1 MNKELKTRQVCLFMF
16 AFFPV
21 VKLFMMG
28 SVISGYAREDTW
40 IAVLINLTL
49 DFLSILAIVYCAK
62 KTDKT
67 FFELLQDCFGK
78 VGSKIIIFAYFL
90 FFMMKGIL
98 PLNEAKDYM
107 RLTLFVTKPNIN
119 NFLPFFAF
127 AFYLCLKRIRVLG
140 RIADLCFSLT
150 LMGFFLIFFLS
161 LDNADF
167 LAMLPIGAQG
177 IKQIG
182 LGSLSSLNWFGESV
196 YILFM
201 LGEFKYEK
209 NSGLKILLSYGG
221 TAFIIILFSL
231 SFYAV
236 FSSIA
241 PMQKFSLTEAVK
253 YDNAINFTGRF
264 DYLGIIFIL
273 FSNFFAM
280 TLPMF
285 FACKCLD
292 KVFNFN
298 LKWIPTLITIT
309 IQFIIVVFF
318 GNYFYSIE
326 NFIINKAGII
336 FLIFGNI
343 LPMLCPLL
351 LKNKK
356 RQEKDKSIHPI
367 KMNEKGVEL

>member
-1 MNKELKTRQVCLFMF
+1 MNKELKTRQICLFMF

-28 SVISGYAREDTW
+28 SVISGYAKEDTW
-40 IAVLINLTL
+40 LSVLINLVL

-78 VGSKIIIFAYFL
+78 LASKIIIFTYFL
-90 FFMMKGIL
+90 FFIMKGIL

-107 RLTLFVTKPNIN
+107 RLTLFVTKPNAN
-119 NFLPFFAF
+119 NFLPFFMF

-140 RIADLCFSLT
+140 RVADLCFMLT
-150 LMGFFLIFFLS
+150 LVGFFLIFFLS
-161 LDNADF
+161 LGNADF

-177 IKQIG
+177 IKKIG
-182 LGSLSSLNWFGESV
+182 KGALSSLNWFGESV

-209 NSGLKILLSYGG
+209 KSGLKILLSYVG
-221 TAFIIILFSL
+221 TAVIILLFSL

-280 TLPMF
+280 TLPTF
-285 FACKCLD
+285 FATKCLD
-292 KVFNFN
+292 KVFEFK
-298 LKWIPTLITIT
+298 LKWIPTLITIS
-309 IQFIIVVFF
+309 ILFIIVIFF
-318 GNYFYSIE
+318 GGYFYSIE
-326 NFIINKAGII
+326 NFIINKGSII
-336 FLIFGNI
+336 FLVFGNI
-343 LPMLCPLL
+343 VPMLCPLL
-351 LKNKK
+351 LKNK
-356 RQEKDKSIHPI
+356 RQQKTDKTLHPI
-367 KMNEKGVEL
+367 KFNEKGVEV